1 MRAASYWNQLAAP
14 VSERP
19 SGKNMSP
26 VDYIRAAYRHREKL
40 MPQLLTLLAISVI
53 ITYHA
58 LTSPLLKWLF

>member
-1 MRAASYWNQLAAP
+1 
-14 VSERP
+14 
-19 SGKNMSP
+19 MSP

-40 MPQLLTLLAISVI
+40 KPQLLTLLAISVI